1 MNRTDLQMIY
11 PDAEHHSYPST
22 DQAYLS
28 VPDSDGYLW
37 ITKNSLSEKEI
48 ALLTFFTVEASP
60 LELNEEHLW
69 YQILFHQKQI
79 EEKGRFRIIQIMLQT
94 SKNFLV
100 DAWKEHIEGIF
111 SNTVDFF
118 FLTPQLAILVEKHA
132 KHSLNKDELEG
143 IFLTLD
149 DDFETV
155 SRVFV
160 GGFHDSSEALAVLF
174 EEEQAIFKE
183 EGKQIKRKTVFGI
196 ADVALHYFTKDALAK
211 SSLTR
216 SMKNAWRIDDEM
228 REIIQALWTN
238 QGNLSSTA
246 KELFMHRNTLQY
258 RLEKFQENTGMQLK
272 NTDDLILC
280 YLLLN
285 H

>member
-1 MNRTDLQMIY
+1 MNRTNLQTIY
-11 PDAEHHSYPST
+11 PEAVHHNHPSS
-22 DQAYLS
+22 DHDYLS
-28 VPDSDGYLW
+28 IPEADGYLW
-37 ITKNSLSEKEI
+37 LKKNTLSKKEI
-48 ALLTFFTVEASP
+48 ALLTILAAETPESLVDGK
-60 LELNEEHLW
+60 HLW
-69 YQILFHQKQI
+69 YQILFQQKVL
-79 EEKGRFRIIQIMLQT
+79 EENGRFRVIQLLLQT
-94 SKNFLV
+94 PKSFLADV
-100 DAWKEHIEGIF
+100 WKEHIEGIF
-111 SNTVDFF
+111 PNTVDFF
-118 FLTPQLAILVEKHA
+118 FLTDQQAILVEEQT
-132 KHSLNKDELEG
+132 KHSLSKEELEG

-149 DDFETV
+149 DDFETT

-160 GGFHDSSEALAVLF
+160 GGFHDSTKDFATLF

-183 EGKQIKRKTVFGI
+183 EALQIKRKKVFGI
-196 ADVALHYFTKDALAK
+196 ADVALHYFTKEALAK

-216 SMKNAWRIDDEM
+216 SMKEEWRIDDEM
-228 REIIQALWTN
+228 KEIIQTLWTN